1 MPRHELLDI
10 LLIYFY
16 YINRKG
22 NDREQV
28 AAMPLLERTGGWCEP
43 VEGQAGEY
51 IPGAARWTPDY
62 LIMATTM
69 DISYPVILIIK

>member
-1 MPRHELLDI
+1 LTKDLPTPILELLWRGEFNTVFMPRHELLDI

-51 IPGAARWTPDY
+51 IPGAAR
-62 LIMATTM
+62 
-69 DISYPVILIIK
+69 